1 MASKYITEIAISTK
15 SEREQQLRGQGFH
28 MMDVNLN
35 QGNSSTT
42 RVYMWYKKGNEEPIT
57 RVQFSFTDG
66 MKDGP
71 RSAGYTELPENI
83 NSGAKGNVIHLWY
96 FSGANPKYDIPIV
109 DLLLTT
115 DVNAE
120 AVQFKYGWER
130 LPCDLNR
137 GSLGDYIYLWV
148 KRESETYICDVA
160 ATISYQEHINLFNKG
175 YIRIDE
181 DLNRGAGGSWIFLWY
196 RQSTDQGCGVTRVNA
211 SINHEQ
217 DFSLQQRGFSV
228 VNVNLNEGTSGR
240 PVFVW
245 LKKDGSLPIK
255 ALTIT
260 SNPKADGPYEEA
272 GLVFIEKSLNSGNN
286 GVPLFLWY
294 GK

>member
-1 MASKYITEIAISTK
+1 MASKYITEIAISTS

-28 MMDVNLN
+28 MMEVNLN

-42 RVYMWYKKGNEEPIT
+42 SVYMWYKKGNEEPIT
-57 RVQFSFTDG
+57 RVQFSFTEE

-71 RSAGYTELPENI
+71 RSAGYTELPENL
-83 NSGAKGNVIHLWY
+83 NSGAKGNVIQLWY
-96 FSGANPKYDIPIV
+96 SSGASPKYGIPIV
-109 DLLLTT
+109 DLLLIT

-120 AVQFKYGWER
+120 ASQFKHGWER

-137 GSLGDYIYLWV
+137 GNSGDYIYLWV
-148 KRESETYICDVA
+148 KRESVTYICDVA
-160 ATISYQEHINLFNKG
+160 ATTSFQEDINLFNEG
-175 YIRIDE
+175 YIRMDE
-181 DLNRGAGGSWIFLWY
+181 DLNRGARGNWIFLWY
-196 RQSTDQGCGVTRVNA
+196 RQSTDNKSGVIKMDV

-228 VNVNLNEGTSGR
+228 VNVNLNEGTSGQ

-255 ALTIT
+255 ALTVT
-260 SNPKADGPYEEA
+260 SNHKADVPYEEA
-272 GLVFIEKSLNSGNN
+272 GLVFIKKSLNTGNN
-286 GVPLFLWY
+286 GVPLFLWN